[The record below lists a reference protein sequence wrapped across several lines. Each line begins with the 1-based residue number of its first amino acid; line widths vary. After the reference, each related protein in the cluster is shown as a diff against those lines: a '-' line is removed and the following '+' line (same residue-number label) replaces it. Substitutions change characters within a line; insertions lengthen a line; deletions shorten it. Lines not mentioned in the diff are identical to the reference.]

1 MKNMLDTLSTIEE
14 KVMLCIDLL
23 EIAKN
28 YCESNF
34 DKGQELSAVGT
45 ILKVVLGEQ
54 KSLADSL
61 DELVKEKGRFEFSQ
75 TALFLLYK

>member
-1 MKNMLDTLSTIEE
+1 MTKENTLLYFICMKNMLDTLSTIEE

-34 DKGQELSAVGT
+34 DKGQVSAVGT
-45 ILKVVLGEQ
+45 ILKVVLDEQ

-61 DELVKEKGRFEFSQ
+61 DELV
-75 TALFLLYK
+75 

>member
-1 MKNMLDTLSTIEE
+1 MTKENTLLYFICMKNMLDTLSTIEE
-14 KVMLCIDLL
+14 KVTLCIDLL

-45 ILKVVLGEQ
+45 ILKVVLDEQ

-61 DELVKEKGRFEFSQ
+61 DELV
-75 TALFLLYK
+75 

>member
-1 MKNMLDTLSTIEE
+1 MTKENTLLYFICMKNMLDTLSTIEE
-14 KVMLCIDLL
+14 KVTLSIDLL

-28 YCESNF
+28 YCDYNF

-45 ILKVVLGEQ
+45 ILKVVLDEQ

-61 DELVKEKGRFEFSQ
+61 DELV
-75 TALFLLYK
+75 

>member
-1 MKNMLDTLSTIEE
+1 MTKENTLLYFKKKKNMLDTLSTIEE

-45 ILKVVLGEQ
+45 ILKVVLDEQ

-61 DELVKEKGRFEFSQ
+61 DELV
-75 TALFLLYK
+75 

>member
-1 MKNMLDTLSTIEE
+1 MTKENTLLYFICMKNMLDTLSTIEE
-14 KVMLCIDLL
+14 TVMLCIDLI
-23 EIAKN
+23 EIPKN

-45 ILKVVLGEQ
+45 ILKVVLGEK

-61 DELVKEKGRFEFSQ
+61 DELV
-75 TALFLLYK
+75 

>member
-28 YCESNF
+28 YCERNF

-45 ILKVVLGEQ
+45 ILQVVLGEQ

-61 DELVKEKGRFEFSQ
+61 DELV
-75 TALFLLYK
+75 